1 VSRSFRIPSSPSAN
15 PRLGSASLFTTSGR
29 CCDARPGTPGITAL
43 NIEFVAKPDA
53 AHKVHGALPGAISGA
68 LGEVAG
74 FAGAFVLI
82 ANYEARLVTVV
93 TLWTGEDRMQYC
105 QENLKWVRALLTPY
119 LDRCLRVQT
128 QAAYVPNVPETPRV
142 VADFG
147 PEAEAFAG
155 GENETA
161 AVAAA

>member
-1 VSRSFRIPSSPSAN
+1 MSRSFRIPSSPSAN
-15 PRLGSASLFTTSGR
+15 PRLTSASLFTTSGR
-29 CCDARPGTPGITAL
+29 GSEVRPGTSGITAL

-53 AHKVHGALPGAISGA
+53 AHRVHAALPGAITGA

-93 TLWTGEDRMQYC
+93 TLWTGENRMQHC

-119 LDRCLRVQT
+119 MDRCLRVQT
-128 QAAYVPNVPETPRV
+128 QAAYVPNAGPASQAA
-142 VADFG
+142 ADFG
-147 PEAEAFAG
+147 AQDEGFVHAEHEA
-155 GENETA
+155 A
-161 AVAAA
+161 AIVAA